1 MPVEGRSPD
10 LAQAREGLTARRLTM
25 SLPTPSETVG
35 KLQTSLQT
43 KAKAEPAFRFYVL
56 WDKVCRQDVLLE
68 AYRRC
73 RANAGAAGVDGET
86 FERIDAR
93 GSEQWLGMLREELV
107 SGRYVPKPLLRVW
120 IPKSNGGQRPLGIP
134 CISDRVVQMAAVL
147 VIGPIFEAD
156 LLPQQYGFR
165 PGLDAKMAL
174 RRVYW
179 HVTQHGRREVVD
191 ADLRDYFTSIPH
203 TPLMRSLSRRIADGR
218 MLHVIKGWLTAP
230 VVEVIDGRPV
240 QTTEARRTKR
250 GTPQGGVISP
260 LLANCYFRRFL
271 LAWDNH
277 GHRDQLDAHV
287 VNYADDFVICCRPGN
302 AEAAMTRMVK
312 LMTRLGLGV
321 NATKTR
327 IARLPEGQ
335 FDFLGYTVG
344 RFHGKNGRPYF
355 GTRPSRKAVKS
366 LLRRIHE
373 RTTRQWYPDEPAS
386 TVARIS
392 SMIRGWCGYF
402 DQGPV
407 IEIYELVR
415 AYTERR
421 VRRWLMRRTGRRG
434 VGFRQIPDE
443 YLYETLGLYSVPR
456 RRVDLPRAKV

>member
-1 MPVEGRSPD
+1 
-10 LAQAREGLTARRLTM
+10 M
-25 SLPTPSETVG
+25 SLPTPSKTVET
-35 KLQTSLQT
+35 LQTSLQT
-43 KAKAEPAFRFYVL
+43 KAKAEPAFRFYAL
-56 WDKVCRQDVLLE
+56 WDKVCRKDVLLE

-73 RANAGAAGVDGET
+73 RANAGASGIDGET
-86 FERIDAR
+86 FGQIEAQ
-93 GSEQWLGMLREELV
+93 GQECWLETLREELI
-107 SGRYVPKPLLRVW
+107 SGRYAPKPLLRVW
-120 IPKSNGGQRPLGIP
+120 ILKSNGGQRPLGIP
-134 CISDRVVQMAAVL
+134 CIRDRVVQMAAVL

-203 TPLMRSLSRRIADGR
+203 SPLMRSLSRRISDGR
-218 MLHVIKGWLTAP
+218 MLHTIKGWLTAP
-230 VVEVIDGRPV
+230 VVEVIRGRPV

-250 GTPQGGVISP
+250 GVPQGGVISP
-260 LLANCYFRRFL
+260 LAANCYFRRFL
-271 LAWDNH
+271 LAWQLH
-277 GHRDQLDAHV
+277 GHQDQLDAHV
-287 VNYADDFVICCRPGN
+287 VNYADDLVICCRPGN
-302 AEAAMTRMVK
+302 AEAAMTRMTA
-312 LMTRLGLGV
+312 LMTRLGLEV
-321 NATKTR
+321 NASKTR
-327 IARLPEGQ
+327 IARLPEES

-344 RFHGKNGRPYF
+344 RFYGKAGRPYI

-366 LLRRIHE
+366 LLRRIHG
-373 RTTRQWYPDEPAS
+373 RTTPQWYPDDPVS

-407 IEIYELVR
+407 MEIYDLIR

-434 VGFRQIPDE
+434 VGFRQIPNE
-443 YLYETLGLYSVPR
+443 YLYETLDLYSVPR
-456 RRVDLPRAKV
+456 RRIDLPRAKV

>member
-1 MPVEGRSPD
+1 
-10 LAQAREGLTARRLTM
+10 M
-25 SLPTPSETVG
+25 SLPTPSETVE

-43 KAKAEPAFRFYVL
+43 KAKAEPAFRFYAL

-86 FERIDAR
+86 FGRIDAL
-93 GSEQWLGMLREELV
+93 GPEQWLGTLREELV
-107 SGRYVPKPLLRVW
+107 SGCYVPRPLLRVW

-134 CISDRVVQMAAVL
+134 CIRDRVVQMAAVL
-147 VIGPIFEAD
+147 IIGPIFEAA

-203 TPLMRSLSRRIADGR
+203 SPLMRSLARRIADGR
-218 MLHVIKGWLTAP
+218 MLHVIKCWLTAP
-230 VVEVIDGRPV
+230 VVEVIEGRRV
-240 QTTEARRTKR
+240 QTAEARRTKR

-260 LLANCYFRRFL
+260 LLANLYFRRFL
-271 LAWDNH
+271 LAWHNH
-277 GHRDQLDAHV
+277 GHRDQLDAYV

-302 AEAAMTRMVK
+302 AEAAMTRMAK
-312 LMTRLGLGV
+312 LMERLGLEV
-321 NATKTR
+321 NTTKTR
-327 IARLPEGQ
+327 IARLPEEQ

-344 RFHGKNGRPYF
+344 RFHGKDGRPYF

-392 SMIRGWCGYF
+392 SMLRGWCGYF

-407 IEIYELVR
+407 MEIHELVR

-421 VRRWLMRRTGRRG
+421 VRRWLMRRSGRRG
-434 VGFRQIPDE
+434 VGFRQIPNE
-443 YLYETLGLYSVPR
+443 YLYETLGLYNIPR

>member
-1 MPVEGRSPD
+1 
-10 LAQAREGLTARRLTM
+10 M
-25 SLPTPSETVG
+25 SLPTPSETVE
-35 KLQTSLQT
+35 KLQTSLQK
-43 KAKAEPAFRFYVL
+43 KAKAEPAFRFYAL
-56 WDKVCRQDVLLE
+56 WDKVSRADVLLE

-93 GSEQWLGMLREELV
+93 GPEQWLETLREELV
-107 SGRYVPKPLLRVW
+107 SGRYMPKPLLRVW

-147 VIGPIFEAD
+147 IIGPIFEAD

-179 HVTQHGRREVVD
+179 HVTQHGRQEVVD

-203 TPLMRSLSRRIADGR
+203 APLMRSLSRRIADGR

-271 LAWDNH
+271 LAWHNH

-302 AEAAMTRMVK
+302 AEAAMTRMAK
-312 LMTRLGLGV
+312 LMARLGLEV
-321 NATKTR
+321 NTTKTR
-327 IARLPEGQ
+327 IARLPEEQ

-344 RFHGKNGRPYF
+344 RFHGRDGRPYF

-386 TVARIS
+386 TVTRIS

-421 VRRWLMRRTGRRG
+421 VRRWLMRRAGRRG
-434 VGFRQIPDE
+434 AGFRQIPDE

-456 RRVDLPRAKV
+456 RRTDLPRAKV

>member
-271 LAWDNH
+271 LAWHNH

-321 NATKTR
+321 NATKTL

>member
-1 MPVEGRSPD
+1 MPAEGRSPD
-10 LAQAREGLTARRLTM
+10 PTQAREGLTARRLTM
-25 SLPTPSETVG
+25 SLPTPSEMVE

-43 KAKAEPAFRFYVL
+43 KAKAEPAFRFYAL

-93 GSEQWLGMLREELV
+93 GREQWLGTLREELI
-107 SGRYVPKPLLRVW
+107 SGRYVPRPLLRVW

-134 CISDRVVQMAAVL
+134 CINDRVVQMAAVL
-147 VIGPIFEAD
+147 IIGPIFEAD

-203 TPLMRSLSRRIADGR
+203 APLLRSLSRRIADGT

-271 LAWDNH
+271 LAWHSH
-277 GHRDQLDAHV
+277 GHRDQLNAHV

-302 AEAAMTRMVK
+302 AEAAMTRMAK
-312 LMTRLGLGV
+312 LMTRLGLEV

-327 IARLPEGQ
+327 IARLPEEQ

-344 RFHGKNGRPYF
+344 RFYGKNGRPYF

-373 RTTRQWYPDEPAS
+373 RTTRQWYPDEPAN
-386 TVARIS
+386 TVARIN
-392 SMIRGWCGYF
+392 SMLRGWCGYF

-407 IEIYELVR
+407 MEVYELIR
-415 AYTERR
+415 AYAERR
-421 VRRWLMRRTGRRG
+421 VRRWLMRRSKRRG
-434 VGFRQIPDE
+434 VGFRQIPNE
-443 YLYETLGLYSVPR
+443 YLYETLGLYSVPA

>member
-1 MPVEGRSPD
+1 
-10 LAQAREGLTARRLTM
+10 M
-25 SLPTPSETVG
+25 SLPTPSENVE

-43 KAKAEPAFRFYVL
+43 KAKTEPAFRFYAL
-56 WDKVCRQDVLLE
+56 WDKVCRKDVLLE

-73 RANAGAAGVDGET
+73 RAKAGVAGVDGET
-86 FERIDAR
+86 FGQIDAQGPER
-93 GSEQWLGMLREELV
+93 WLEELREELT

-134 CISDRVVQMAAVL
+134 IIRDLVVQMAAVL
-147 VIGPIFEAD
+147 IIGPIFEAD

-203 TPLMRSLSRRIADGR
+203 SPLMRSLSRRISDGR
-218 MLHVIKGWLTAP
+218 MLHIIKGWMTAP
-230 VVEVIDGRPV
+230 VVEVIGGRPV
-240 QTTEARRTKR
+240 QTTEAKRTKR

-260 LLANCYFRRFL
+260 LLANLYFRRFL
-271 LAWDNH
+271 LAWHNQ

-287 VNYADDFVICCRPGN
+287 VNYADDFVICCQPGN
-302 AEAAMTRMVK
+302 AEAAMTRMTA
-312 LMTRLGLGV
+312 LMTRLGLAV

-327 IARLPEGQ
+327 IARLPEES

-344 RFHGKNGRPYF
+344 RFYGKDGRPYT
-355 GTRPSRKAVKS
+355 GTRPSRKSVKS
-366 LLRRIHE
+366 VLKRIHG
-373 RTTRQWYPDEPAS
+373 RTTRQWYPDDPVS

-392 SMIRGWCGYF
+392 SMLRGWCGYF

-407 IEIYELVR
+407 IEIYDLIR

>member
-1 MPVEGRSPD
+1 
-10 LAQAREGLTARRLTM
+10 M
-25 SLPTPSETVG
+25 SLPTPSETVE
-35 KLQTSLQT
+35 KLQTSLQI
-43 KAKAEPAFRFYVL
+43 KAKAEPAFRFYAL
-56 WDKVCRQDVLLE
+56 WDKVCRQDVLQE

-73 RANAGAAGVDGET
+73 RANAGAAGVDRET
-86 FERIDAR
+86 FEQIDSQGQQR
-93 GSEQWLGMLREELV
+93 WLEKLREELV
-107 SGRYVPKPLLRVW
+107 SGRYVPRPLLRVW
-120 IPKSNGGQRPLGIP
+120 IPKSNGGRRPLGIP
-134 CISDRVVQMAAVL
+134 CICDRIVQMAAVL
-147 VIGPIFEAD
+147 VIGPIFETD

-203 TPLMRSLSRRIADGR
+203 SPLMRCLSRRISDGR
-218 MLHVIKGWLTAP
+218 MLHIIKGWLTAP
-230 VVEVIDGRPV
+230 VVEVIEGRPV

-271 LAWDNH
+271 LAWHNH

-302 AEAAMTRMVK
+302 AEAAMMRMTA
-312 LMTRLGLGV
+312 LMTRLGLEV

-327 IARLPEGQ
+327 IARLPEESI
-335 FDFLGYTVG
+335 DFLGYTVG
-344 RFHGKNGRPYF
+344 RFHGKDGRPYF

-373 RTTRQWYPDEPAS
+373 RTTRQWYPDEPVS

-421 VRRWLMRRTGRRG
+421 VRRWLMRRSGRRG
-434 VGFRQIPDE
+434 VGFRQIPNE
-443 YLYETLGLYSVPR
+443 FLYETLGLYSVPR

>member
-271 LAWDNH
+271 LAWHNH

-302 AEAAMTRMVK
+302 AEAAMTRMAK
-312 LMTRLGLGV
+312 LMTRLGLEV

-373 RTTRQWYPDEPAS
+373 RTVKSLATAPP
-386 TVARIS
+386 IS
-392 SMIRGWCGYF
+392 
-402 DQGPV
+402 
-407 IEIYELVR
+407 R
-415 AYTERR
+415 AIAT
-421 VRRWLMRRTGRRG
+421 
-434 VGFRQIPDE
+434 P
-443 YLYETLGLYSVPR
+443 LGL
-456 RRVDLPRAKV
+456 DRALRGGVCGCWEAVGKWPAGATVESLA

>member
-271 LAWDNH
+271 LAWHNH

-366 LLRRIHE
+366 LSGVSTSGPRVSGIRMNLPAR
-373 RTTRQWYPDEPAS
+373 WPAS
-386 TVARIS
+386 A
-392 SMIRGWCGYF
+392 
-402 DQGPV
+402 
-407 IEIYELVR
+407 
-415 AYTERR
+415 A
-421 VRRWLMRRTGRRG
+421 
-434 VGFRQIPDE
+434 
-443 YLYETLGLYSVPR
+443 
-456 RRVDLPRAKV
+456 

>member
-1 MPVEGRSPD
+1 
-10 LAQAREGLTARRLTM
+10 M
-25 SLPTPSETVG
+25 SLPTPSENVE

-43 KAKAEPAFRFYVL
+43 KAKAEPAFRFYAL
-56 WDKVCRQDVLLE
+56 WDKVCRLDVLHE

-86 FERIDAR
+86 FGKIDAQGPER
-93 GSEQWLGMLREELV
+93 WLARLREELT

-134 CISDRVVQMAAVL
+134 TIRDRVVQMSAVL
-147 VIGPIFEAD
+147 IIGPIFEAD

-179 HVTQHGRREVVD
+179 HVTQHGRREIVD

-203 TPLMRSLSRRIADGR
+203 SPLMRSLARRISDGR
-218 MLHVIKGWLTAP
+218 MLRIIKSWMTAP
-230 VVEVIDGRPV
+230 VVEVIGGQPV
-240 QTTEARRTKR
+240 QTTEAKRTRR

-260 LLANCYFRRFL
+260 LLANLYFRRFL
-271 LAWDNH
+271 LAWHNH
-277 GHRDQLDAHV
+277 GHRDQLDAHI

-302 AEAAMTRMVK
+302 AEAAMARMTA
-312 LMTRLGLGV
+312 LMTRLGLAV

-327 IARLPEGQ
+327 IARLPEEA

-344 RFHGKNGRPYF
+344 RFHGKDGRPYI

-366 LLRRIHE
+366 LLRRIHG
-373 RTTRQWYPDEPAS
+373 RTTRQWYPDDPAS
-386 TVARIS
+386 TVGRIS
-392 SMIRGWCGYF
+392 SILRGWCGYF

-407 IEIYELVR
+407 VKIYDLIR

-421 VRRWLMRRTGRRG
+421 VRRWLVRRTGRKG
-434 VGFRQIPDE
+434 TGFRQIPDE
-443 YLYETLGLYSVPR
+443 YLYETLGLYAVPR